1 MTISI
6 FDHLPLGDRDPGCA
20 DHSLCH
26 RPQDR
31 SSKMFHICLGS
42 DPGGS
47 TICNLGEKAET
58 PCHPTPSLRGPR
70 NERYALG
77 PLGPVIINLGLRAWN
92 GRRGVLGWRGSE
104 GPGQRPALQTRKI
117 IRFHTPPTHTH
128 LHTLTPTH
136 SLHKQR
142 RPARPRQRGDGRPGP
157 GGAEAFGQRL
167 QAAGEGREGRTGWH

>member
-1 MTISI
+1 
-6 FDHLPLGDRDPGCA
+6 
-20 DHSLCH
+20 
-26 RPQDR
+26 
-31 SSKMFHICLGS
+31 MFHICLGS

-77 PLGPVIINLGLRAWN
+77 PLGRVIINLGLRAWN

-117 IRFHTPPTHTH
+117 IRFHTPPPHTHTY
-128 LHTLTPTH
+128 TH
-136 SLHKQR
+136 SHPLTHFTNREGQ
-142 RPARPRQRGDGRPGP
+142 PGP
-157 GGAEAFGQRL
+157 GREEMAVQALGEPRPLARGCKRQGRGGRAGQGGTESHP
-167 QAAGEGREGRTGWH
+167 AAQGSDD

>member
-104 GPGQRPALQTRKI
+104 GPGQWPALQTRKI
-117 IRFHTPPTHTH
+117 IRFHTPHTHTH
-128 LHTLTPTH
+128 LHTLTHTH
-136 SLHKQR
+136 TSLLHQAR
-142 RPARPRQRGDGRPGP
+142 REPA
-157 GGAEAFGQRL
+157 L
-167 QAAGEGREGRTGWH
+167 QEP